1 MNDLDPEPRIES
13 RIEPRFEP
21 GFDQLYRA
29 ASTEQPGAAADA
41 AILALAHAAAA
52 ETRAAAPARTLRRW
66 RTPLGLA
73 ASLVLAAG
81 IVSRVQV
88 EQEAATAPGSA
99 PAPAPSVP
107 ASVPASVPPSV
118 PASVPPSVPAPA
130 PVSAPVQASE
140 PSSAPAGGQGR
151 IQAPAVAPLSP
162 AQSGVNPEALEKR
175 KALADSVVTA
185 EDSVRKESGTPARES
200 GDSKRSQP
208 LASAGAGGAANSA
221 SAPAAAAAS
230 AAASSEL
237 SAAATASA
245 PAPAPKPAPASASA
259 PAQSPQPVP
268 LARAAAPAVAGEAQ
282 RDDTMGSRAAVAP
295 QRRPAAAG
303 STVLNQAIEAA
314 LTPEQWLRRIIDAR
328 RGGRDDEADASLKR
342 FIAHHPAQPVPP
354 EARRGVE

>member
-13 RIEPRFEP
+13 RIEPGFDP

-107 ASVPASVPPSV
+107 ASVA
-118 PASVPPSVPAPA
+118 APA
-130 PVSAPVQASE
+130 PVPAPVQASE
-140 PSSAPAGGQGR
+140 PSSARAGGQGR
-151 IQAPAVAPLSP
+151 IQAPAVAPPSP
-162 AQSGVNPEALEKR
+162 AQSGVKPEALEKR

-185 EDSVRKESGTPARES
+185 EDSVGKESGTPARES

-230 AAASSEL
+230 AAASAEL

-245 PAPAPKPAPASASA
+245 PAPKPAPAPA
-259 PAQSPQPVP
+259 PAQSPPPVP
-268 LARAAAPAVAGEAQ
+268 LARAAAPAVVGEAQ
-282 RDDTMGSRAAVAP
+282 RDDTMRSRAAVAP

-342 FIAHHPAQPVPP
+342 FIAQHPAQPVPP
-354 EARRGVE
+354 EARRAVER

>member
-13 RIEPRFEP
+13 RIEPGFDP

-52 ETRAAAPARTLRRW
+52 ETRAAAPVSRLRRW

-73 ASLVLAAG
+73 ASLVLAVG

-88 EQEAATAPGSA
+88 EQEAGTAPGSA
-99 PAPAPSVP
+99 PAPA
-107 ASVPASVPPSV
+107 PSV

-151 IQAPAVAPLSP
+151 IQAPAVAPPSP
-162 AQSGVNPEALEKR
+162 AQSGVKPEALEKR

-185 EDSVRKESGTPARES
+185 EDSVRKESVTPARES

-221 SAPAAAAAS
+221 CAPAAAAS

-245 PAPAPKPAPASASA
+245 PAPKPAPA

-268 LARAAAPAVAGEAQ
+268 LARAAAPAVVGEAQ

-303 STVLNQAIEAA
+303 STALNEAIEAA

-354 EARRGVE
+354 EARRAVER